1 MKKPQK
7 VGLKK
12 NFKNKIGIIG
22 VGYVGLPLA
31 ISLSKSF
38 KVIAFDKDKKRILE
52 LIEGNDKNN
61 EHSKKELIS
70 KNLLFSNDYQKIT
83 DCNTYIVTLPTPLN
97 NRKLPDISMI
107 IKATQDLSK
116 IIKKNNLIIYEST
129 FYPGTVDEYLI
140 PILEKY
146 SKLKCNKDFYV
157 GYSPERINPG
167 DKIHTFT
174 NVKKVVSGS
183 NKKSLSK
190 VKNIYQ
196 KVINAGVFES
206 SSIKAAELSKI
217 LENTQRFINIA
228 LMNEISTLCNK
239 MNINTKEVI
248 DIAST
253 KWNFHKFYPGY
264 VGGHCVAVDPL
275 YLTFKQKEL
284 GLSSKFIDAAEY
296 VNSSKHFEVVKEI
309 KKKFKNLKN
318 LKLLLLGITF
328 KENCPDLRNSG
339 TLNLIKS
346 LNKLKISPFV
356 HDPYLI
362 KQDTNNIK
370 KLKFKR
376 LLKIDKNNY
385 DCIILS
391 VAHDYYKKLGIKK
404 IKKFSENENCL
415 IFDLKSI
422 FKKDSV
428 NYQM

>member
-1 MKKPQK
+1 
-7 VGLKK
+7 
-12 NFKNKIGIIG
+12 
-22 VGYVGLPLA
+22 
-31 ISLSKSF
+31 
-38 KVIAFDKDKKRILE
+38 
-52 LIEGNDKNN
+52 
-61 EHSKKELIS
+61 
-70 KNLLFSNDYQKIT
+70 
-83 DCNTYIVTLPTPLN
+83 
-97 NRKLPDISMI
+97 MI

-116 IIKKNNLIIYEST
+116 IIKNNLIIYEST

-157 GYSPERINPG
+157 GYSPERINQET
-167 DKIHTFT
+167 KYTFT

-284 GLSSKFIDAAEY
+284 GLSSKFIDTAEY
-296 VNSSKHFEVVKEI
+296 VNSSNI
-309 KKKFKNLKN
+309 LKY
-318 LKLLLLGITF
+318 K
-328 KENCPDLRNSG
+328 RN
-339 TLNLIKS
+339 
-346 LNKLKISPFV
+346 
-356 HDPYLI
+356 
-362 KQDTNNIK
+362 
-370 KLKFKR
+370 
-376 LLKIDKNNY
+376 
-385 DCIILS
+385 
-391 VAHDYYKKLGIKK
+391 KK
-404 IKKFSENENCL
+404 I
-415 IFDLKSI
+415 
-422 FKKDSV
+422 
-428 NYQM
+428 